1 MSATPHSSRPTDSSR
16 PRFLSGRLG
25 LLAPLINHLILPFPD
40 FINSS
45 PRNAESVNYTNGR
58 TLISYADTL
67 LILVTAAAVNRGLCR
82 KPVSRRDFPVQLRT
96 VSQSVRP
103 IHKDSDPPISDWLA
117 TTRYPRGR
125 EREVKPKICLNDVV
139 LSFKY
144 FVSPSFAT

>member
-1 MSATPHSSRPTDSSR
+1 MVPVKSIPRPV
-16 PRFLSGRLG
+16 
-25 LLAPLINHLILPFPD
+25 LPFSN
-40 FINSS
+40 FVNSS
-45 PRNAESVNYTNGR
+45 PRNAQSVNYTNGR
-58 TLISYADTL
+58 TLISCADTL
-67 LILVTAAAVNRGLCR
+67 LILATAAAAAVNRGLCR